1 MRFIQRL
8 FEMKEKIKNIY
19 FNYLWWIW
27 QTILV
32 LASIFFLVLGIEILI
47 KSYKLDNPFY
57 FMMIFFA
64 SNLIILISGVLMA
77 GFAYRMVGVFKLVY
91 PKKKD
96 AGIHHKAVEE
106 HEEKSAIKR

>member
-1 MRFIQRL
+1 
-8 FEMKEKIKNIY
+8 MKEKFKNIY

-32 LASIFFLVLGIEILI
+32 LVSIFFMGLGIEILI
-47 KSYKLDNPFY
+47 KCYKLDNPFY

-64 SNLIILISGVLMA
+64 SNLIILISGALMA

-91 PKKKD
+91 PKKKETE
-96 AGIHHKAVEE
+96 IHPEAI
-106 HEEKSAIKR
+106 EEKSAIKK

>member
-1 MRFIQRL
+1 
-8 FEMKEKIKNIY
+8 MKEKIKNIY

-32 LASIFFLVLGIEILI
+32 LVSIFFMVLGIEILI

-77 GFAYRMVGVFKLVY
+77 GFIYRMVGVFKLVH
-91 PKKKD
+91 PRKED
-96 AGIHHKAVEE
+96 AEIHHEAIEE
-106 HEEKSAIKR
+106 HEEKNESKD